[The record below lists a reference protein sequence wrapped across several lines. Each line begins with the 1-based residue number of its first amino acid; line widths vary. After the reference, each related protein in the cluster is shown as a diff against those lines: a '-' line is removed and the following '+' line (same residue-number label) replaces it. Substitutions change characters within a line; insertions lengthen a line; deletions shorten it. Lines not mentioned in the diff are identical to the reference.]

1 MALLRKKA
9 AMPKVEEA
17 LPGRSTPLRVP
28 EKHFVNG
35 HRIVSPFPVGL
46 NEAVFGMGCFWGA
59 ERLFW
64 ELPGVYSTAVGY
76 AGGFTPNPTYEEV
89 CSGETG
95 HAEVVRVIYDPQK
108 IRYEEL
114 LKAFWESHDPT
125 QGMRQGNDLGTQY
138 RSAIYTLD
146 PQQRQAAEASRRAYQ
161 ARLTAAGRGAWAA
174 HMGRGMRCKYRGF
187 LSGAGE
193 ACQIELIGDS
203 QTAIPR
209 STALS
214 PPVLPIS
221 CWYPFLVVVNGVVPT
236 YNSMLSCRPPVN
248 FQRNLGQL
256 GRC

>member
-9 AMPKVEEA
+9 TMPNPEEA

-35 HRIVSPFPVGL
+35 HRIVPPFPAGL
-46 NEAVFGMGCFWGA
+46 KEAVFGMGCFWGA

-89 CSGETG
+89 CTGGTG

-108 IRYEEL
+108 IGYEEL

-125 QGMRQGNDLGTQY
+125 QGMRQGNDRGTQY

-146 PQQRQAAEASRRAYQ
+146 AEQRQAAEASRRAYQ
-161 ARLTAAGRGAWAA
+161 ARLTAAGRGPITTEIREAPEFFYAEDYHQQYLA
-174 HMGRGMRCKYRGF
+174 KNPDGYCGIGGCGVPFKSAELHV
-187 LSGAGE
+187 GE
-193 ACQIELIGDS
+193 KA
-203 QTAIPR
+203 
-209 STALS
+209 
-214 PPVLPIS
+214 
-221 CWYPFLVVVNGVVPT
+221 
-236 YNSMLSCRPPVN
+236 
-248 FQRNLGQL
+248 
-256 GRC
+256 